1 MILPG
6 KYDAVATE
14 HQWGTSANG
23 KTQIAVC
30 FQIIGGPQS
39 GQYITW
45 YGYFTGKAEKIT
57 MKALRACGW
66 KGDDLMQLGAL
77 DQRVSIVVEH
87 EEHEGKTHAKVQR
100 INAPGGGIA
109 LKNPL
114 GESELRM
121 FAAKMKARA
130 AGVKEVAG
138 ERVEV
143 DRTTAPAVTHETSM
157 HDGPP
162 PIGDEDLPF

>member
-14 HQWGTSANG
+14 YQWGTSTNG
-23 KTQIAVC
+23 KTQVAVC
-30 FQIIGGPQS
+30 FQILEGPQS

-57 MKALRACGW
+57 LKALRACGW
-66 KGDDLMQLGAL
+66 KGDDLMQLGEL
-77 DQRVSIVVEH
+77 DQRVSIVIEN
-87 EEHEGKTHAKVQR
+87 EEHEGKTHAKVQWV
-100 INAPGGGIA
+100 NAPGGGIA

-114 GESELRM
+114 GNEELRM

-130 AGVKEVAG
+130 AESKEIAG

-143 DRTTAPAVTHETSM
+143 DRADPPAARETYR
-157 HDGPP
+157 HDEPP
-162 PIGDEDLPF
+162 PQGDADIPF